1 MYRCIGCLGFH
12 LCSLPFFHSSWM
24 ELCILADLSSTYIS
38 FSSHVNTCWFFCCC
52 CCCSSGKSSTVLVMG
67 DSFSLARDDGCSCK
81 PVSSWI
87 TLLNFHAICP
97 VWGQLICSCSGCSSK
112 DPGLVADSSS
122 APATLWSVKESS
134 KKSSCFGVVFVLRP
148 EMLRAH

>member
-1 MYRCIGCLGFH
+1 MHRLSGVSSLQSPFFSLLLDGAMYPGRSIFH
-12 LCSLPFFHSSWM
+12 LHLF
-24 ELCILADLSSTYIS
+24 L
-38 FSSHVNTCWFFCCC
+38 FSCKYLLIFC

-122 APATLWSVKESS
+122 APAALWSVKESS
-134 KKSSCFGVVFVLRP
+134 KKSSRFGVVFVLRP
-148 EMLRAH
+148 ETLRAH